1 MVVAAF
7 VAPYLL
13 DATARFV
20 EAAARLP
27 DVELALV
34 TCEPEDQLPAEV
46 RSSLAA
52 HRRIDGALDAGQIAA
67 AVQALGE
74 RLGAVQRLLAV
85 LEQLQVPVAQVREHL
100 GIAGMD
106 AATAHNFR
114 DKAQMKS
121 VLRAAGVPCARHR
134 LADSAAAVAGF
145 AREVGFPLVVKPP
158 AGAGAKST
166 FRLDDLDDL
175 RVWLEAAPPE
185 PDRLALLEEFLT
197 GEEGSYDSVM
207 VDGQIV
213 WDSVSSYLPTPLEVL
228 RNPWIQW
235 IVLMPRDIGGPENAG
250 IRAIAPTALRALG
263 LHTGLTHLEWFRRP
277 DDRSRSV
284 RGGSGPPAQI
294 SSMLLLP
301 TTSTC
306 TAPGPD
312 SWCTAAS
319 HPGTQLVRWDSVPA
333 RPGNRPR
340 PGGARPGQAPARGE
354 ISRRRVTPAGAGAA
368 VVEQLRGR
376 RLHHR
381 PASRYRRRHQR
392 AAPTGHRRA
401 CRARLTT
408 MNVLMISPGYPAEM
422 TFFTRGLAAAGASVI
437 GVGDQPGASVP
448 DMARDALAHYIP
460 VGSLAA
466 EDAVAAIVRQLA
478 RQVRIDR
485 VECLWEPYMIL
496 AARLREVLGLPGLTV
511 AETAPF
517 RDKER
522 MKQLLDA
529 AGLRTP
535 RHESTETVAGVW
547 AAAERLGFPLIVK
560 PIAGAGSADTYRADS
575 AAELDAILPA
585 LRHVPRVSVEEFVDA
600 EEFTY
605 DTICADGRVLFEN
618 ICWYLPRPLLTKLHE
633 WVSPV
638 TIALRELD
646 RPNLQSGRVLGAAVL
661 NVLGFRDGFTHMEWY
676 RKADG
681 EVVFGEIAARPP
693 GARMVDVMNYATD
706 ADLFSAWAEAVT
718 HGRISQPIERRYNAA
733 SIFKRAKGAGRI
745 TGYEGLGDLLA
756 EYGEHVVAVDLLP
769 VGAPRRDWRAV
780 SISDGMVI
788 VRHQEL
794 SHTIEMTER
803 FAAGL
808 HLYAD

>member
-1 MVVAAF
+1 
-7 VAPYLL
+7 
-13 DATARFV
+13 
-20 EAAARLP
+20 
-27 DVELALV
+27 
-34 TCEPEDQLPAEV
+34 
-46 RSSLAA
+46 
-52 HRRIDGALDAGQIAA
+52 
-67 AVQALGE
+67 
-74 RLGAVQRLLAV
+74 
-85 LEQLQVPVAQVREHL
+85 
-100 GIAGMD
+100 
-106 AATAHNFR
+106 
-114 DKAQMKS
+114 
-121 VLRAAGVPCARHR
+121 
-134 LADSAAAVAGF
+134 
-145 AREVGFPLVVKPP
+145 
-158 AGAGAKST
+158 
-166 FRLDDLDDL
+166 
-175 RVWLEAAPPE
+175 
-185 PDRLALLEEFLT
+185 
-197 GEEGSYDSVM
+197 
-207 VDGQIV
+207 
-213 WDSVSSYLPTPLEVL
+213 
-228 RNPWIQW
+228 
-235 IVLMPRDIGGPENAG
+235 
-250 IRAIAPTALRALG
+250 
-263 LHTGLTHLEWFRRP
+263 
-277 DDRSRSV
+277 
-284 RGGSGPPAQI
+284 
-294 SSMLLLP
+294 
-301 TTSTC
+301 
-306 TAPGPD
+306 
-312 SWCTAAS
+312 
-319 HPGTQLVRWDSVPA
+319 
-333 RPGNRPR
+333 
-340 PGGARPGQAPARGE
+340 
-354 ISRRRVTPAGAGAA
+354 
-368 VVEQLRGR
+368 
-376 RLHHR
+376 
-381 PASRYRRRHQR
+381 
-392 AAPTGHRRA
+392 
-401 CRARLTT
+401 

-437 GVGDQPGASVP
+437 GVGDQPAASVP

-496 AARLREVLGLPGLTV
+496 AARLREMLGLPGLTV

-646 RPNLQSGRVLGAAVL
+646 RPNLQGGRVLGAAVL
-661 NVLGFRDGFTHMEWY
+661 KVLGFRDGFTHMEWY

-745 TGYEGLGDLLA
+745 TGYEGLDDLLA

-769 VGAPRRDWRAV
+769 VGASRRDWRAV

-788 VRHQEL
+788 VRHREL
-794 SHTIEMTER
+794 SNTIEMTER